1 MHFHVDCFSDCG
13 QSYKKN
19 CTELMCK
26 VSFSLVGLAH
36 LSIVRAVKLSNCKKK
51 YYLMHLLHKLL
62 LLTILK
68 WEK

>member
-1 MHFHVDCFSDCG
+1 
-13 QSYKKN
+13 
-19 CTELMCK
+19 MCK

-51 YYLMHLLHKLL
+51 YYFMHLLHKLL

-68 WEK
+68 NVTNGKSKPKSTLLK